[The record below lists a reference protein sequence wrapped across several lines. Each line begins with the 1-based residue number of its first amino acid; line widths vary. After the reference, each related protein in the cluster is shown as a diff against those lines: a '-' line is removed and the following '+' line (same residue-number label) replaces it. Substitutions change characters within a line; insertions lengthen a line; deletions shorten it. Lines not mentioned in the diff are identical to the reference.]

1 MGEKPVPRI
10 GKPLG
15 RFGVEFRLTLILAGT
30 ALGVMAF
37 LAARHMS
44 SGPGVVFFTA
54 ILGLG
59 WTILL
64 LLHGTAAAV
73 RQRRYEG
80 LRRVRGFAER
90 LVIYDRE
97 TGFYADWYFRL
108 RLQEELVRSQRFGQ
122 ACSLLLVESTKG
134 RLTAESE
141 KELFDTM
148 ATAFRETDLVAHLG
162 SLRFVVLLPNTSAE
176 GAELARNRLL
186 ELLPGD
192 EVEAGKAS
200 YPDDGNDWRDLLA
213 AAGASSTD
221 FYGARTKAWHA
232 ETASRFTRRG
242 DELAV

>member
-37 LAARHMS
+37 LAARRMS

-64 LLHGTAAAV
+64 LYGTAAAL

-80 LRRVRGFAER
+80 LRRARGFAER

-134 RLTAESE
+134 RLTAEGE

-148 ATAFRETDLVAHLG
+148 AIAFRETDLVAHLG

-186 ELLPGD
+186 ELLPGG
-192 EVEAGKAS
+192 EVEAGMAS
-200 YPDDGNDWRDLLA
+200 YPDHGNDWRDLLA